1 MISVED
7 NQNLRVV
14 LQNKVF
20 GFSNKIVL
28 GNDLKMNNPPLTY
41 ALVELLISIY
51 CCLLSVDTIIT
62 TCHYLIECNII
73 KLKSVEGIQ
82 Y

>member
-1 MISVED
+1 
-7 NQNLRVV
+7 
-14 LQNKVF
+14 
-20 GFSNKIVL
+20 
-28 GNDLKMNNPPLTY
+28 MNNPPLTY